1 MEYNELVK
9 LRNRKENIMLPA
21 IIIFAATYV
30 LMIAFGKYRPYI
42 ALTSGLLFIIF
53 GMLPVNQII
62 GALDF
67 NVLLMIGGTMGLV
80 QLFIDSRMPERL
92 ADIIMDRVPNV
103 QWAAVALSLFSG
115 IISAFVDNVATVLM
129 VAPVALEI
137 CKKLK
142 TNPIP
147 FIISIAV
154 SSNLQGAAT
163 LVGDTT
169 AIMLGS
175 ALDMSFLDFIFY
187 DGKPGMFFMV
197 ELGACLS
204 ACIVY
209 FTFRKEKG
217 AIPKSGKMT
226 EVEDMVPTI
235 LLVGAIVLLIVAS
248 FLPFE
253 LPAETNGLICAALL
267 VIGLIYNYARNKNLD
282 AIMGPL
288 KAIDLETL
296 GLLVGLFLMIGGIS
310 NMGVIDALA
319 QLLAKLGVGNP
330 FLMYTIIV
338 WASVLISAFIDN
350 IPYVATMI
358 PVIAGIAM
366 EMGIDSTALYFGLL
380 SGATLGGNCTPIGA
394 SANIAGIGILRKE
407 GYDVQNADFFKIGI
421 PFTLSAIV
429 PAYILIWI
437 LFGA

>member
-1 MEYNELVK
+1 
-9 LRNRKENIMLPA
+9 MLPA
-21 IIIFAATYV
+21 ILLFAATYV

-42 ALTSGLLFIIF
+42 ALASGVLFIIS
-53 GMLPVNQII
+53 GMLPFNQII

-80 QLFIDSRMPERL
+80 QLFIDSHMPERL
-92 ADIIMDRVPNV
+92 ADIIMDKVPNV
-103 QWAAVALSLFSG
+103 QWAAVCLSLFSG
-115 IISAFVDNVATVLM
+115 VISAFVDNVATVLM

-175 ALDMSFLDFIFY
+175 ALDMSFLDFIWY
-187 DGKPGMFFMV
+187 QGKPGMFFMV

-226 EVEDMVPTI
+226 EVTDFVPTV

-253 LPAETNGLICAALL
+253 MPAETNGLICFTLL
-267 VIGLIYNYARNKNLD
+267 IIGLIYNYIKNKNPD

-319 QLLAKLGVGNP
+319 QGLAKLGAGNP

-421 PFTLSAIV
+421 PFTLAAIV

-437 LFGA
+437 LFGV